1 MNIIGLKKGKNTIT
15 QMLGELGT
23 KKEELDQEHQMWN
36 IDYRARNKQKKN
48 SEFFTYTENIRTR
61 TTNEIHNL

>member
-36 IDYRARNKQKKN
+36 IDYRASQ
-48 SEFFTYTENIRTR
+48 EHTLRT
-61 TTNEIHNL
+61 